1 MSIAVTSSQMI
12 QYFKKKDEEKKLIET
27 QKKQRQTEREEKKK
41 AAEKKKRG
49 EKEIKESSPSYE
61 NYSSDEDEVQR
72 LLNETESEY
81 GGEPILEKSS
91 LQKGDFI

>member
-1 MSIAVTSSQMI
+1 MRHR
-12 QYFKKKDEEKKLIET
+12 KNKDKLKEK
-27 QKKQRQTEREEKKK
+27 REKK